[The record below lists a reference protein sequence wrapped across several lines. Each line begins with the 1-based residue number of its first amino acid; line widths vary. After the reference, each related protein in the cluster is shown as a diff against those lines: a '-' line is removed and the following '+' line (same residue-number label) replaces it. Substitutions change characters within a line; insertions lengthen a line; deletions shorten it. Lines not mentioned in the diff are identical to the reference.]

1 MCVVLGFLCVFGVC
15 SIISYRYKLH
25 VTVQQ
30 IGMIEWM
37 EWKQSTLWPNPKFQA
52 IIHMA
57 FLFALAFR
65 FDFARTAAYGGQ
77 CAVFLL
83 FFLFLIVSICCSNK
97 KNRNTWWEMGEIRGI
112 CQMDNERQWPTF
124 ERGREREPRNDNEL
138 ICLELKFSWIN
149 TFDQSSRYYVFEER
163 EKATTTTTLHEEKLW
178 VSYCVLNRI
187 HNLVL
192 LISFWTVAVFL
203 WLLLLLSGRL
213 VTISWST
220 FIHWFIH
227 GNNHIN
233 LLKWR
238 RKPRALF
245 GHFSLSSSYHEPQ
258 CTNTHNRHANL
269 ALIGVL

>member
-1 MCVVLGFLCVFGVC
+1 MDERARDRGKDTKAEAAYRYRPRAIQTWLVCARGRAAYTLTYAFRHIANNHLSRLHTLFSWLLSVLFFHSLRHRILCVLCWVFLCVFGVC

-97 KNRNTWWEMGEIRGI
+97 KNRNT
-112 CQMDNERQWPTF
+112 
-124 ERGREREPRNDNEL
+124 
-138 ICLELKFSWIN
+138 
-149 TFDQSSRYYVFEER
+149 
-163 EKATTTTTLHEEKLW
+163 
-178 VSYCVLNRI
+178 
-187 HNLVL
+187 
-192 LISFWTVAVFL
+192 
-203 WLLLLLSGRL
+203 
-213 VTISWST
+213 
-220 FIHWFIH
+220 
-227 GNNHIN
+227 
-233 LLKWR
+233 
-238 RKPRALF
+238 
-245 GHFSLSSSYHEPQ
+245 
-258 CTNTHNRHANL
+258 
-269 ALIGVL
+269 

>member
-149 TFDQSSRYYVFEER
+149 TFDQSSRYYIFKER
-163 EKATTTTTLHEEKLW
+163 EKATTTLHEEKLW

-192 LISFWTVAVFL
+192 LISFWTVAVFF
-203 WLLLLLSGRL
+203 
-213 VTISWST
+213 VVVVVVWST
-220 FIHWFIH
+220 GDHFLINIHSLIH
-227 GNNHIN
+227 SW
-233 LLKWR
+233 KQPYQSAQMKTETARSFWT
-238 RKPRALF
+238 LF
-245 GHFSLSSSYHEPQ
+245 FKFVISRTAMYKHTQ
-258 CTNTHNRHANL
+258 
-269 ALIGVL
+269 